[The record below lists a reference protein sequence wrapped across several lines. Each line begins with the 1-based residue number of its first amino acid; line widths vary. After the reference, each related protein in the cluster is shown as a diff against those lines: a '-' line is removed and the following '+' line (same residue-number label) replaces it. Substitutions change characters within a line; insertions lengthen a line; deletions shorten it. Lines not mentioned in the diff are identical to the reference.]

1 MFVLSIMNHKNIDN
15 IEVQK
20 KLIKYLTV
28 IFIMSLMALLIPRV
42 KLEMSEVYSIGLMGG
57 TLFAII
63 DTFAPSYVV
72 TLDKNGIITKII

>member
-1 MFVLSIMNHKNIDN
+1 MNNQNIDS

-28 IFIMSLMALLIPRV
+28 IFIMSMMALLIPRV
-42 KLEMSEVYSIGLMGG
+42 RLDTSEIYSIGLMGG

-72 TLDKNGIITKII
+72 KLDNNGIITQIL